1 MKNLYLFI
9 LAFVIIT
16 GCKKELVDTAA
27 NDIRDLNSLASLN
40 SEIETGVSLVF
51 YHASWCAVCKE
62 QRPAVESLSKNKEAA
77 FAKFCEME
85 FDDNK
90 EAVRAKKVTGF
101 PTLVVYKNGEDKQRF
116 NGKGHTEEVLLKALK
131 DNQ

>member
-1 MKNLYLFI
+1 MKNLYLIVFALVLI
-9 LAFVIIT
+9 A

-27 NDIRDLNSLASLN
+27 NDIKDVNSLESLN
-40 SEIETGVSLVF
+40 AEISSGISLVF

-62 QRPAVESLSKNKEAA
+62 QRPAFESLSKNKEAA
-77 FAKFCEME
+77 FANFCEME

-101 PTLVVYKNGEDKQRF
+101 PTLVLYKNGEEKQRW
-116 NGKGHTEEVLLKALK
+116 NGKGHSEEVLLKALK

>member
-1 MKNLYLFI
+1 MKKAYLII
-9 LAFVIIT
+9 LVLFLIV

-27 NDIRDLNSLASLN
+27 NDIKDINSLESLN
-40 SEIETGVSLVF
+40 SEIATGVSLVF
-51 YHASWCAVCKE
+51 YHASWCEICKE

-77 FAKFCEME
+77 FANFCEME

-101 PTLVVYKNGEDKQRF
+101 PTLVLYKNGEEKQRWS
-116 NGKGHTEEVLLKALK
+116 GKGHTEEELLKALK

>member
-1 MKNLYLFI
+1 MKNLHLFI

-51 YHASWCAVCKE
+51 YHPRPFVDQVSTTAV
-62 QRPAVESLSKNKEAA
+62 
-77 FAKFCEME
+77 F
-85 FDDNK
+85 
-90 EAVRAKKVTGF
+90 
-101 PTLVVYKNGEDKQRF
+101 
-116 NGKGHTEEVLLKALK
+116 
-131 DNQ
+131 